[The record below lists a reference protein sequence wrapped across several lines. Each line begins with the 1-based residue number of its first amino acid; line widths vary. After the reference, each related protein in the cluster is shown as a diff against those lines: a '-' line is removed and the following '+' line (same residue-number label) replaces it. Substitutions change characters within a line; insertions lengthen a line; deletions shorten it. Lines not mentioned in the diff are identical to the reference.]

1 MTYRKTIVVIAL
13 LSFGGLT
20 YTYLDVTAYSYNK
33 TESISEYKPVTTN
46 KNELVALSPEVLAS
60 YTNTEETIPE
70 SKPVPVTTE
79 EIKETNI
86 ETNSSPKPKSK
97 KQEVLTNKKPKI
109 ENSDIYTVPFYS
121 QFKDITSDSWKKVG
135 CGIASLAMIIEFYEP
150 GEVKVDT
157 LLKEGISAGAYLDDA
172 GWTHGG
178 LIGLSKKYGLGG
190 ESHDLRDSTMDSAF
204 SRLKTVLEDGPVMAS
219 VHYTFDPKNPI
230 PHLVVVNGVSDG
242 MVYYNDPAEK
252 VGGNSITVAQF
263 KSAWKKRYIEIHP
276 V

>member
-1 MTYRKTIVVIAL
+1 VVIAL
-13 LSFGGLT
+13 LIFGGST
-20 YTYLDVTAYSYNK
+20 YTYLDARAYSYTNTK
-33 TESISEYKPVTTN
+33 VVNISEYKPVKTD
-46 KNELVALSPEVLAS
+46 KDELVALSPEVLAS
-60 YTNTEETIPE
+60 YTSTEETITE
-70 SKPVPVTTE
+70 SKPTSVTTE

-86 ETNSSPKPKSK
+86 ETNSSPEPRSER
-97 KQEVLTNKKPKI
+97 QEVLTNKKPKV
-109 ENSDIYTVPFYS
+109 ENSDIFTVPFYS

-190 ESHDLRDSTMDSAF
+190 ESHDLRDSTMESAF

>member
-33 TESISEYKPVTTN
+33 AESISEYKPVTTN

-60 YTNTEETIPE
+60 YTNTEETITE
-70 SKPVPVTTE
+70 SKPTSVTTQK
-79 EIKETNI
+79 IKEADI
-86 ETNSSPKPKSK
+86 EVNSSPKPKSK

-178 LIGLSKKYGLGG
+178 LISLSKKYGLNG
-190 ESHDLRDSTMDSAF
+190 ESHDFRDSTMETAF

>member
-1 MTYRKTIVVIAL
+1 MTYSKTVVVIAL
-13 LSFGGLT
+13 FSFSGLT
-20 YTYLDVTAYSYNK
+20 YTYLDVTAYSYIK
-33 TESISEYKPVTTN
+33 TENVSEYKPVTTD
-46 KNELVALSPEVLAS
+46 KNELMALSPEILAS
-60 YTNTEETIPE
+60 YTNAEETSIRTVSE
-70 SKPVPVTTE
+70 SPMPKKIRE
-79 EIKETNI
+79 ADI
-86 ETNSSPKPKSK
+86 EVNSSPEPRSK
-97 KQEVLTNKKPKI
+97 RQEVLTNKKPKV

-178 LIGLSKKYGLGG
+178 LISLSKKYGLNG
-190 ESHDLRDSTMDSAF
+190 ESHDFRDSTMETAF

>member
-33 TESISEYKPVTTN
+33 AESISEYKPVTTN

-60 YTNTEETIPE
+60 YTNTEETITE
-70 SKPVPVTTE
+70 SKPTSVTTE

-86 ETNSSPKPKSK
+86 ETNSSPEPRSGR
-97 KQEVLTNKKPKI
+97 QEVLTNKKPKV

-190 ESHDLRDSTMDSAF
+190 ESHDLRDSTMETAF